1 MTNEVIHNFCES
13 RLDNNE
19 PPEILNSYTSLFIT
33 IIPLINGLPNNIIF
47 FNVATMLIFNG
58 FASFYYHYTLTWIG
72 KQSDEIS
79 MIMATYYGL
88 SGLIKLLYTSNQT
101 KRKLFYGINNI
112 FMLLFLIFNTNIETD
127 KFFPYI
133 FSFYILIVLIFIHNV
148 SNKYKYINCFKNNCS
163 YKYELLT
170 SSIGAISWII
180 SELYCNEYTKY
191 GHVLWHLLFP
201 LGFYRLILKFDDIL
215 INY

>member
-13 RLDNNE
+13 RLNGNE

-79 MIMATYYGL
+79 MIKG
-88 SGLIKLLYTSNQT
+88 
-101 KRKLFYGINNI
+101 
-112 FMLLFLIFNTNIETD
+112 
-127 KFFPYI
+127 
-133 FSFYILIVLIFIHNV
+133 HH
-148 SNKYKYINCFKNNCS
+148 SNKIND
-163 YKYELLT
+163 LLGYVT
-170 SSIGAISWII
+170 K
-180 SELYCNEYTKY
+180 SEVIHK
-191 GHVLWHLLFP
+191 
-201 LGFYRLILKFDDIL
+201 DDMVEI
-215 INY
+215 